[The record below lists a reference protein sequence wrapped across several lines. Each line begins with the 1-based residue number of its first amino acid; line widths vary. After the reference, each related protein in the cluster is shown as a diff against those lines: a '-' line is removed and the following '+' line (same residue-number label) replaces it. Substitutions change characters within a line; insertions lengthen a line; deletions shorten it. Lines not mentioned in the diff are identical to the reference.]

1 MSDNSLADAAI
12 NIGKNGGDFYC
23 DANPLIQDKAN
34 CHENVAAG
42 AEKVRGAVEDP
53 GGTVIKAALEGPIN
67 DFLISM
73 WKGAVNFFQ
82 TFISSWINAG
92 PVISLEKDTMDW
104 MKVATG
110 PMVWICVVYG
120 G

>member
-12 NIGKNGGDFYC
+12 NIGKNGGDLYC
-23 DANPLIQDKAN
+23 DASPWIQDKAK

-53 GGTVIKAALEGPIN
+53 GGTAVKTALEGLIN

-73 WKGAVNFFQ
+73 
-82 TFISSWINAG
+82 
-92 PVISLEKDTMDW
+92 
-104 MKVATG
+104 
-110 PMVWICVVYG
+110 
-120 G
+120 